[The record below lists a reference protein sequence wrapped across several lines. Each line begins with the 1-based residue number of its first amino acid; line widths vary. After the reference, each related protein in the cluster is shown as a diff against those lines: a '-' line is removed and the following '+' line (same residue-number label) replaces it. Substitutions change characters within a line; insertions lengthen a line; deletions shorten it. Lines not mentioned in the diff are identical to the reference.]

1 MIKGFKKIILCA
13 LITSIFVGGFIY
25 LTINNPKKSILSNNL
40 KDKDTTF
47 QQMNKEDEEVK
58 DEETKDKE
66 IKDKEIEDE
75 EIREEETKDKE
86 IQIEYSNAEIQEAEE
101 EENFQDIVIN
111 ESSYEEEDYK
121 ENEWEN
127 VQTDTQTDT
136 QTDNQNDIQY
146 DETEDSSEV
155 IEEITTEKTVVIEE
169 EPEKEYKPIG
179 RANVEGKFIF
189 EYDNVNISY
198 LGRSPEGIDTYIFY
212 VWDGEVGWAKT
223 WTHRFSVPDNVGES
237 MEWKLY
243 AYTDDVNYIAEDR
256 IYTVELI
263 IYPHKDRI
271 SESKCNIYTNDG
283 ELIISKPVNM

>member
-1 MIKGFKKIILCA
+1 MRKSLKKIILCA

-25 LTINNPKKSILSNNL
+25 LIINNPKKNIQVVKPLEKSIISNNL
-40 KDKDTTF
+40 KDEDTTF
-47 QQMNKEDEEVK
+47 QQVNEESEEVK
-58 DEETKDKE
+58 DEETKY
-66 IKDKEIEDE
+66 KEIEDE
-75 EIREEETKDKE
+75 EM
-86 IQIEYSNAEIQEAEE
+86 QIEYSNTEIQEVAEE
-101 EENFQDIVIN
+101 SVQENIQDTVTN
-111 ESSYEEEDYK
+111 ETSYEEEDYK

-127 VQTDTQTDT
+127 VQTDTQTD
-136 QTDNQNDIQY
+136 IQY
-146 DETEDSSEV
+146 DETEDSREV

-169 EPEKEYKPIG
+169 RTQEEEYKPIG